1 MRHLRWPEGRTPNMS
16 SPPHSSPISLKVAAA
31 EVKSHAQIIVNQR
44 IAVLTI
50 RIVKSLNDNS
60 HLLFLHNPKCPAV
73 WSGRLEFYSSVK
85 GDKTVCPH

>member
-1 MRHLRWPEGRTPNMS
+1 MS
-16 SPPHSSPISLKVAAA
+16 SPPHSSPISLKVAA
-31 EVKSHAQIIVNQR
+31 EVKSHAQMIVNQR
-44 IAVLTI
+44 IDAQAVLTI
-50 RIVKSLNDNS
+50 RIVKRLNDNS